1 MAGARPSTSTSEPHA
16 AHPAPAATDPQ
27 ASIGGEL
34 LSVSVKRLLLD
45 RIMHG
50 HYQPGER
57 IIELKVAKELGI
69 SQSPVREA
77 LRDLRA
83 IGIITIH
90 SRRGARVR
98 LPTSKELA
106 DISLVR
112 SEIDALAATSA
123 SSLMTEET
131 LSQLRDAFEEMK
143 AHQLAGEHTAMT
155 QADAR
160 FHRIIVIT
168 SANEAI
174 QHVFDQLEPF
184 ARTFI
189 TLTLPRADL
198 RTIIGEHGRILEA
211 LEQGNADLAAQHAR
225 THQLN
230 VSALFRDHFGS
241 DEPSTTGGEGAA

>member
-1 MAGARPSTSTSEPHA
+1 MAGARPPTTTSEPHA
-16 AHPAPAATDPQ
+16 TQRVIAAPDSQ

-57 IIELKVAKELGI
+57 IIELQVAKELGI

-77 LRDLRA
+77 LRDLQA

-112 SEIDALAATSA
+112 SEIDALAATLA
-123 SSLMTEET
+123 SGLMTEET
-131 LSQLRDAFEEMK
+131 LSQLRDAYDQMR

-160 FHRIIVIT
+160 FHRIIVTT

-198 RTIIGEHGRILEA
+198 QTIIGEHGRILVA
-211 LEQGNADLAAQHAR
+211 LEQGDANLAAQHAR

-230 VSALFRDHFGS
+230 VSALFRDHF
-241 DEPSTTGGEGAA
+241 EPDGPLAKDGKGAD